1 MWPLDGVVQELATI
15 SAERVVA
22 VLCLHVAALLAA
34 SLVGAV
40 LRATVWAVPRRPV
53 AGAHVVITGGS
64 EGIGLAIGVEAAR
77 QHARVTIMAR
87 SVGKLEA
94 AVVQIKAAAPGG
106 TSTSINYVQCDVTDS
121 ASATKAF
128 DEAAELAPIDFVVCA
143 AGAAYPGY
151 FLEQDLAI
159 FERTMRLNYLGSV
172 FTAKAAVPAMVAR
185 SSGHLILISSGAAA
199 ASFLGYSSYAPT
211 KFAVRG
217 LADAL
222 RNELCGTG
230 VRVSVAYPPD
240 TDTPGFEQENKTKP
254 PECMCARRSSTPLNF
269 LCTLTLA
276 CGSRI
281 SPPEVHAASD
291 VAKLILDASS
301 RGVYHLPSPDYIQVL
316 WPPLLLTSA
325 SAYNAP
331 TPESADSVDRWYH
344 THLRCVCTAAAA
356 ISDHLDRL
364 SS

>member
-1 MWPLDGVVQELATI
+1 M
-15 SAERVVA
+15 
-22 VLCLHVAALLAA
+22 
-34 SLVGAV
+34 
-40 LRATVWAVPRRPV
+40 
-53 AGAHVVITGGS
+53 
-64 EGIGLAIGVEAAR
+64 
-77 QHARVTIMAR
+77 
-87 SVGKLEA
+87 
-94 AVVQIKAAAPGG
+94 
-106 TSTSINYVQCDVTDS
+106 
-121 ASATKAF
+121 
-128 DEAAELAPIDFVVCA
+128 VCA

-254 PECMCARRSSTPLNF
+254 PECRCA
-269 LCTLTLA
+269 
-276 CGSRI
+276 
-281 SPPEVHAASD
+281 
-291 VAKLILDASS
+291 
-301 RGVYHLPSPDYIQVL
+301 
-316 WPPLLLTSA
+316 
-325 SAYNAP
+325 
-331 TPESADSVDRWYH
+331 
-344 THLRCVCTAAAA
+344 
-356 ISDHLDRL
+356 
-364 SS
+364 